1 MKPRLVFVHGIG
13 GPLDS
18 AAARDAERDAWV
30 RALAEGA
37 RAAGHAGKVS
47 ALTQGWAADI
57 RFAYYGDLFGAGQA
71 QGGSALDPT
80 VDQETVLLA
89 ELLGDAVDERLADPA
104 GEDEIRV
111 LTHARAQ
118 LDPRGA
124 PQGPG
129 SALRQT
135 LNAANTLLSVPGLRT
150 FGGWVSAK
158 VMILRLSQVARY
170 LARGEPDADG
180 VPLDRRIRRRVGEA
194 LDPVGPTIVVSHSLG
209 TVVALETLH
218 EHAGPVPLFVTLGS
232 PLGMRTAVLP
242 KLRPRPA
249 GVPGQVGR
257 WLNFW
262 DRDDFVA
269 GGPRPE
275 KLLRPNSRDVL
286 PVSTRVDSDGV
297 WVHPAV
303 RYLAHP
309 AVAGPVVEAL
319 EAATATGL

>member
-18 AAARDAERDAWV
+18 AAERDEWV

-57 RFAYYGDLFGAGQA
+57 RFAYYGDLFGPGQA
-71 QGGSALDPT
+71 QGSALEVT
-80 VDQETVLLA
+80 ADQESILLA
-89 ELLGDAVDERLADPA
+89 ELLREAVDERLADPA

-111 LTHARAQ
+111 LAHARAQ
-118 LDPRGA
+118 LAPEGV
-124 PQGPG
+124 PQGLG

-158 VMILRLSQVARY
+158 AMILRLSQVARY
-170 LARGEPDADG
+170 LARGEPDGDG
-180 VPLDRRIRRRVGEA
+180 VPLDRRVRRRVVEA
-194 LDPVGPTIVVSHSLG
+194 LDPAGPTIVVSHSLG
-209 TVVALETLH
+209 TVVSLEALH
-218 EHAGPVPLFVTLGS
+218 EHTGPVPLFVTLGS

-242 KLRPRPA
+242 KLRPQPPH
-249 GVPGQVGR
+249 VPGRVGR

-275 KLLRPNSRDVL
+275 KLLRPNSSAVL

-309 AVAGPVVEAL
+309 AVAGPVVEAV
-319 EAATATGL
+319 EAATLL